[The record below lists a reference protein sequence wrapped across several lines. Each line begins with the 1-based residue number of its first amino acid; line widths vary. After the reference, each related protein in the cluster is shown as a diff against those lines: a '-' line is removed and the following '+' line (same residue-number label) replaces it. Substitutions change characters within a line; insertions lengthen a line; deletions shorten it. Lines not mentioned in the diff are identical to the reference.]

1 MEKSEAEEDQKASR
15 KPLQATSSA
24 GLGEDGWGGV
34 GGAEGQEEERGE
46 GNKGGRDGGGGGQ
59 PTN

>member
-1 MEKSEAEEDQKASR
+1 MEKREAEEDQKASR

-24 GLGEDGWGGV
+24 GLGEDGWGG
-34 GGAEGQEEERGE
+34 GEEEERGE